1 MVKIAF
7 IVIFLFFA
15 EYIYLR
21 IARFYKIKDD
31 PNHRSAHSSPTLR
44 GGGIIFIPAILLF
57 IIFFPNESSNY
68 HYIIAS
74 ILLVAIISFIDDLVS
89 LSTSKR
95 MIIHFIAFTLIFYDL
110 HFFNNLSL
118 LTICFITLCYLFSLG
133 FLNIYNFM
141 DGINGMTFLNALVTF
156 STFLIINRYVIE
168 FTDSNLLLI
177 LISSTLVFG
186 FYNFRLKPKCFA
198 GDVGSITIGFAIIY
212 LIIKLFLES
221 NSFIIFLMLGVYLLD
236 GGWTIIERVIR
247 KENVLKAHRR
257 HMYQLFANDL
267 KMNHLKIST
276 GYFMVQT
283 CLNILVV
290 YSIISNPFN
299 DFFILLSIMSLMTIV
314 YFLVKIKVYKKIGS
328 TEHNEK

>member
-1 MVKIAF
+1 
-7 IVIFLFFA
+7 
-15 EYIYLR
+15 
-21 IARFYKIKDD
+21 
-31 PNHRSAHSSPTLR
+31 
-44 GGGIIFIPAILLF
+44 
-57 IIFFPNESSNY
+57 
-68 HYIIAS
+68 
-74 ILLVAIISFIDDLVS
+74 
-89 LSTSKR
+89 
-95 MIIHFIAFTLIFYDL
+95 
-110 HFFNNLSL
+110 
-118 LTICFITLCYLFSLG
+118 
-133 FLNIYNFM
+133 
-141 DGINGMTFLNALVTF
+141 MTFLNALVTF